1 MNGDRVQVLLIEDN
15 PTDALI
21 VQDELM
27 HAADGQ
33 FAVIHVQRL
42 SDALKQLQLQHFDVA
57 LLDLSLPDSD
67 GLETFS
73 RLYDAAENM
82 PIVLLTNRVDESL
95 ALRALKAGA
104 QDYLMKEK
112 VMSGVLPRV
121 IRYAI
126 ERKHSKQALRES
138 EVQLRDLFDGT
149 SDLIQSIAPDG
160 RILFVNRA
168 WREMLGYSEEEI
180 IALNIFDVIHPDQH
194 DYCRSCL
201 QRYLAGG
208 GGEPV
213 ETIFQTKDG
222 RTIAVEGNVSVHF
235 EDGKATAVRGIF
247 RDVTKRNEMMA
258 KLQTLTTHLQN
269 IREEERAS
277 ISREIHDE
285 LGSMLT
291 VMKMELDWLA
301 KKIDANPMHERIL
314 LLHQLSTEALGV
326 TRRIAQNLRPNVLD
340 NLRLDGA
347 IEWLAHEFEQRLGI
361 SCRLTMNATR
371 LPRLDDRHNT
381 NVFRII
387 QETLTNVAR
396 HAHATAVEIEVDE
409 TGDHI
414 VIEIRDNGIG
424 ISKQQL
430 LNLKSFGIAGM
441 YERVRQLNGE
451 LKITGVPSQ
460 GSAVQLRI
468 PLFDFVPPAQVE
480 NRP

>member
-1 MNGDRVQVLLIEDN
+1 MDDDKIQILLIEDN
-15 PTDALI
+15 STDALL
-21 VQDELM
+21 VQDELE
-27 HAADGQ
+27 HATERK
-33 FAVIHVQRL
+33 FAVTHVQRL
-42 SDALKQLQLQHFDVA
+42 SHALEHLQLQHFDVV

-67 GLETFS
+67 GLETFN
-73 RLYDAAENM
+73 RLHHVTENM
-82 PIVLLTNRVDESL
+82 PIVLLTGQVDESL

-112 VMSGVLPRV
+112 VLSGVLPRV
-121 IRYAI
+121 ICYAI
-126 ERKHSKQALRES
+126 ERKRSERALRES
-138 EVQLRDLFDGT
+138 EARLRDLFDGT

-194 DYCRSCL
+194 EYCCICL
-201 QRYLAGG
+201 QQHLTS
-208 GGEPV
+208 EIV
-213 ETIFQTKDG
+213 ETVFRSKDG
-222 RTIAVEGNVSVHF
+222 HNISVEGNVVTHS
-235 EDGKATAVRGIF
+235 EDGKIVAVRGIF

-269 IREEERAS
+269 IREEERTS
-277 ISREIHDE
+277 IAREIHDE

-314 LLHQLSTEALGV
+314 LMHQLSAEALGV
-326 TRRIAQNLRPNVLD
+326 TRRISQNLRPSVLD

-361 SCRLTMNATR
+361 SCQLTINAAR

-396 HAHATAVEIEVDE
+396 HANATAVEIEVDE

-414 VIEIRDNGIG
+414 TIEIRDNGIG

-430 LNLKSFGIAGM
+430 LNLKSLGIAGM
-441 YERVRQLNGE
+441 YERIKQLNGK
-451 LKITGVPSQ
+451 LKITGVPAQ
-460 GSAVQLRI
+460 GSTVQLQI
-468 PLFDFVPPAQVE
+468 PLFDFVPLTQVE

>member
-1 MNGDRVQVLLIEDN
+1 MDDDRIQVLLIEDS
-15 PTDALI
+15 PTDALL
-21 VQDELM
+21 VQDELR
-27 HAADGQ
+27 HAADGN
-33 FAVIHVQRL
+33 FAVTHVQRL
-42 SDALKQLQLQHFDVA
+42 SHALKQLQLQHFDIA

-73 RLYDAAENM
+73 RLYSAAESM
-82 PIVLLTNRVDESL
+82 PIVLLTSRVDEPL
-95 ALRALKAGA
+95 VLRALKTGA

-112 VMSGVLPRV
+112 VMSGVLSRV

-126 ERKHSKQALRES
+126 ERKHSQQALRKS
-138 EVQLRDLFDGT
+138 EARLRDLFDGT

-180 IALNIFDVIHPDQH
+180 ITLNIFDVIHPDH
-194 DYCRSCL
+194 HEYSRTCL
-201 QRYLAGG
+201 QQHLADKGADI
-208 GGEPV
+208 V
-213 ETIFQTKDG
+213 ETAFQTKDG
-222 RTIAVEGNVSVHF
+222 RIITVEGNVAAHF
-235 EDGKATAVRGIF
+235 EDGKAVAVRGIF

-269 IREEERAS
+269 IREEERTS

-314 LLHQLSTEALGV
+314 LMHQLSAEALGV
-326 TRRIAQNLRPNVLD
+326 TRRISQNLRPSVLD

-414 VIEIRDNGIG
+414 MIEIRDNGIG

-441 YERVRQLNGE
+441 YERIKQLNGE
-451 LKITGVPSQ
+451 LKITGAPSQ
-460 GSAVQLRI
+460 GSIVQLRI
-468 PLFDFVPPAQVE
+468 PLFDFVPPAQMG
-480 NRP
+480 NMP

>member
-1 MNGDRVQVLLIEDN
+1 MDDDRIQVLLIEDS
-15 PTDALI
+15 PTDALL
-21 VQDELM
+21 VQDELR
-27 HAADGQ
+27 HAADGN
-33 FAVIHVQRL
+33 FAVTHVQRL
-42 SDALKQLQLQHFDVA
+42 SHALKQLQLQHFDIA

-73 RLYDAAENM
+73 RLYSAAESM
-82 PIVLLTNRVDESL
+82 PVVLLTSRVDEPL
-95 ALRALKAGA
+95 ALRALKTGA

-112 VMSGVLPRV
+112 VMSGVLSRV

-126 ERKHSKQALRES
+126 ERKHSQQALRKS
-138 EVQLRDLFDGT
+138 EARLRDLFDGT

-180 IALNIFDVIHPDQH
+180 ITLNIFDVIHPDH
-194 DYCRSCL
+194 HEYCRTCL
-201 QRYLAGG
+201 QQHLADKGADI
-208 GGEPV
+208 V
-213 ETIFQTKDG
+213 ETAFQTKDG
-222 RTIAVEGNVSVHF
+222 RIITVEGNVAAHF
-235 EDGKATAVRGIF
+235 EDGKAVAVRGIF

-269 IREEERAS
+269 IREEERTS

-291 VMKMELDWLA
+291 VMKMELDWLS

-314 LLHQLSTEALGV
+314 LMHQLSAEALGV
-326 TRRIAQNLRPNVLD
+326 TRRISQNLRPSVLD

-396 HAHATAVEIEVDE
+396 HAHATAVEIEVNE

-414 VIEIRDNGIG
+414 MIEIRDNGIG

-441 YERVRQLNGE
+441 YERIKQLNGE
-451 LKITGVPSQ
+451 LKITGAPSQ
-460 GSAVQLRI
+460 GSIVQLRI
-468 PLFDFVPPAQVE
+468 PLFDFVPPAQMG
-480 NRP
+480 NMP

>member
-1 MNGDRVQVLLIEDN
+1 MDDDKIQVLLIEDSL
-15 PTDALI
+15 TDALL
-21 VQDELM
+21 VQDELG
-27 HAADGQ
+27 HAAEGE
-33 FAVIHVQRL
+33 FAVTHVQRL
-42 SDALKQLQLQHFDVA
+42 SHALKQLQLQHFDVA

-73 RLYDAAENM
+73 RLHHVAENM
-82 PIVLLTNRVDESL
+82 PIVLLTGQVDESL

-112 VMSGVLPRV
+112 VLSGVLPRV

-126 ERKHSKQALRES
+126 ERKFAQQALHES
-138 EVQLRDLFDGT
+138 EARLHDLFDGT

-160 RILFVNRA
+160 RIFFVNRA
-168 WREMLGYSEEEI
+168 WREKLGYSEEEI
-180 IALNIFDVIHPDQH
+180 IALSIFNVIHPDH
-194 DYCRSCL
+194 HEYCRTRL
-201 QRYLAGG
+201 QQYLADK
-208 GGEPV
+208 GEEIV
-213 ETIFQTKDG
+213 ETAFQTKDG
-222 RTIAVEGNVSVHF
+222 RIITVEGSVAVHF
-235 EDGKATAVRGIF
+235 EDGKAVAVRGIF

-269 IREEERAS
+269 IREEERTS
-277 ISREIHDE
+277 ISREVHDE

-301 KKIDANPMHERIL
+301 KKIDADPMHERIL
-314 LLHQLSTEALGV
+314 LMHQLAAEALEV
-326 TRRIAQNLRPNVLD
+326 TRRISQNLRPSVLD

-396 HAHATAVEIEVDE
+396 HAHATAVEIEIDE

-414 VIEIRDNGIG
+414 MIEIRDNGIG

-441 YERVRQLNGE
+441 YERIKQLNGE

-460 GSAVQLRI
+460 GSIVQLRI
-468 PLFDFVPPAQVE
+468 PLLDFVPPARME
-480 NRP
+480 NMP

>member
-1 MNGDRVQVLLIEDN
+1 MDDDKIQVLLIEDS
-15 PTDALI
+15 PTDALL
-21 VQDELM
+21 VQDELE
-27 HAADGQ
+27 HSTERK
-33 FAVIHVQRL
+33 FAVTHVQRL
-42 SDALKQLQLQHFDVA
+42 SHALEQLQFQHFDLA

-67 GLETFS
+67 GLETFN
-73 RLYDAAENM
+73 RLQHVAESM
-82 PIVLLTNRVDESL
+82 PIVLLTGQVDESL

-112 VMSGVLPRV
+112 VLSGVLPRV

-126 ERKHSKQALRES
+126 ERKLAQQALHES
-138 EVQLRDLFDGT
+138 EARLHDLFDGT

-168 WREMLGYSEEEI
+168 WREMLGYSEQEI
-180 IALNIFDVIHPDQH
+180 TALNIFDIIHPDQH
-194 DYCRSCL
+194 EYCRTCL
-201 QRYLAGG
+201 QQHLASK
-208 GGEPV
+208 GGEIV
-213 ETIFQTKDG
+213 ETAFRAKDG
-222 RTIAVEGNVSVHF
+222 RTITVEGNVAAHF
-235 EDGKATAVRGIF
+235 ENGKVVAVRGIF

-269 IREEERAS
+269 IREEERTN

-291 VMKMELDWLA
+291 VMKMELGWLA

-314 LLHQLSTEALGV
+314 LMHQLSAEALGV
-326 TRRIAQNLRPNVLD
+326 TRRISQNLRPSVLD

-361 SCRLTMNATR
+361 SCRLTLNATR

-387 QETLTNVAR
+387 QETLTNIAR

-414 VIEIRDNGIG
+414 TIEIRDNGIG

-441 YERVRQLNGE
+441 YERIKQLNGE
-451 LKITGVPSQ
+451 LKITGVPAQ
-460 GSAVQLRI
+460 GSTVQLRI
-468 PLFDFVPPAQVE
+468 PLFDFVPLTQVE
-480 NRP
+480 NTP

>member
-1 MNGDRVQVLLIEDN
+1 MDDDRIQVLLIEDN
-15 PTDALI
+15 PTDALF
-21 VQDELM
+21 VRDELM
-27 HAADGQ
+27 HTAEGQ
-33 FAVIHVQRL
+33 FTVTHIQRL
-42 SDALKQLQLQHFDVA
+42 SHALERLQLQHFDVA
-57 LLDLSLPDSD
+57 LLDLSLPDCD
-67 GLETFS
+67 GFETFQ
-73 RLYDAAENM
+73 RLSNAAGNI
-82 PIVLLTNRVDESL
+82 PIVLLTSRIDEPL
-95 ALRALKAGA
+95 ALRALKTGA
-104 QDYLMKEK
+104 QDYLMKERIID
-112 VMSGVLPRV
+112 GVLPRV

-126 ERKHSKQALRES
+126 ERKLSQQALRES
-138 EVQLRDLFDGT
+138 EVRLHDLFDGT
-149 SDLIQSIAPDG
+149 SDLIQSIAADG
-160 RILFVNRA
+160 RIFFVNRA
-168 WREMLGYSEEEI
+168 WQERLGYSEEEI

-194 DYCRSCL
+194 EYFRTCL
-201 QRYLAGG
+201 QRHLADK
-208 GGEPV
+208 GGEIV
-213 ETIFQTKDG
+213 ETAFQTKDG
-222 RTIAVEGNVSVHF
+222 RTITVEGNVAAHF
-235 EDGKATAVRGIF
+235 EDGKAVAVRGIF

-269 IREEERAS
+269 VREEERTS

-291 VMKMELDWLA
+291 VMKMELGWLA

-314 LLHQLSTEALGV
+314 LLHQLSAEALGV
-326 TRRIAQNLRPNVLD
+326 TRRISQNLRPSVLD

-361 SCRLTMNATR
+361 SCRLTVNAMR

-396 HAHATAVEIEVDE
+396 HAHATAVEIEVNE

-414 VIEIRDNGIG
+414 TIEIRDNGIG

-441 YERVRQLNGE
+441 YERIKQLNGV

-460 GSAVQLRI
+460 GSTVQLRI
-468 PLFDFVPPAQVE
+468 PLFDFVPPAQME

>member
-1 MNGDRVQVLLIEDN
+1 MGDDKIQVLLVEDS
-15 PTDALI
+15 PTDALF

-27 HAADGQ
+27 HTADGQ
-33 FAVIHVQRL
+33 FAVTHVQRL
-42 SDALKQLQLQHFDVA
+42 SHALKQLPLQHFDVV

-73 RLYDAAENM
+73 RIYNVDENM
-82 PIVLLTNRVDESL
+82 PIVLLTSQVDESL
-95 ALRALKAGA
+95 ALRALQAGA
-104 QDYLMKEK
+104 QDYLRKEK
-112 VMSGVLPRV
+112 VLSGVLPRV

-126 ERKHSKQALRES
+126 ERKRSKRELRES
-138 EVQLRDLFDGT
+138 EAQLRDLFDGT
-149 SDLIQSIAPDG
+149 SDLIQSVATDG
-160 RILFVNRA
+160 RILFINRA
-168 WREMLGYSEEEI
+168 WREMLGYSEQEI

-194 DYCRSCL
+194 EYYRTCL
-201 QRYLAGG
+201 QQHLADKGR
-208 GGEPV
+208 EIV
-213 ETIFQTKDG
+213 ETSFRTKDG
-222 RTIAVEGNVSVHF
+222 STISVEGSITVYF
-235 EDGKATAVRGIF
+235 EDGKAMAIRGIF

-269 IREEERAS
+269 IREEERTS

-314 LLHQLSTEALGV
+314 LMHQLSAEALGV
-326 TRRIAQNLRPNVLD
+326 TRRISQNLRPSVLD

-361 SCRLTMNATR
+361 SCRLTLNATR

-396 HAHATAVEIEVDE
+396 HAHATAVEIEIDE

-414 VIEIRDNGIG
+414 TIEIRDNGIG

-441 YERVRQLNGE
+441 YERIKQLNGE
-451 LKITGVPSQ
+451 LKITGVPTQ
-460 GSAVQLRI
+460 GSTVQLRI
-468 PLFDFVPPAQVE
+468 PLFDFVPPTQME